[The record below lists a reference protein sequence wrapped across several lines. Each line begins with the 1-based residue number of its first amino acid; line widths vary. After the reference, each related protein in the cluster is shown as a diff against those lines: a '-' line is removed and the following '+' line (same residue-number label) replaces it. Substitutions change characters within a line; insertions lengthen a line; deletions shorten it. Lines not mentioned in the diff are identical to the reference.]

1 MQSRGNWLLY
11 CTRFSPTLLIIRL
24 FIEFQATFSYATP
37 PCVPAKWLLCHFH
50 HPVGPSP
57 GPLAYAEESGIGV
70 GLLPMMYSHYQQAVL
85 SI

>member
-11 CTRFSPTLLIIRL
+11 RTRFSPTLLIIRL
-24 FIEFQATFSYATP
+24 LLNFKRHF
-37 PCVPAKWLLCHFH
+37 LCHTALCACKVASMPF
-50 HPVGPSP
+50 P